1 VAGRDDVHP
10 QYFEDR
16 HLDTVDFICDAFRKY
31 LMLQGGLMAQQC
43 AALYVPPDADVP
55 QEQQFDR

>member
-1 VAGRDDVHP
+1 
-10 QYFEDR
+10 
-16 HLDTVDFICDAFRKY
+16 
-31 LMLQGGLMAQQC
+31 MLQGGLMAQQC